1 MALVNCPACR
11 TKMSSVAKV
20 CPKCNYSRDPEAE
33 IDPEQVKLFQKRQF
47 RDRMY
52 KLRMFS
58 YVAMTITMIGAL
70 PMLWDYIQAL
80 EQGKMVVLLE
90 HWGIYAIAVGFV
102 MYMLIRA
109 FMLTVRRRYRAN
121 LLAVEQ
127 RTPPVQ

>member
-33 IDPEQVKLFQKRQF
+33 IDPEQVKLFQRRLF

-70 PMLWDYIQAL
+70 PMLWDYIRGIENA
-80 EQGKMVVLLE
+80 EHVILLE
-90 HWGIYAIAVGFV
+90 HWGVYAIAVGFV
-102 MYMLIRA
+102 FYLAIRI
-109 FMLTVRRRYRAN
+109 FMVMVRKKYRAN
-121 LLAVEQ
+121 LPEDSK
-127 RTPPVQ
+127 RTSPVQ